1 MKMMHMFLIIFVANK
16 LTFGMLI
23 FFILKFLCI
32 KKKKNLKEKIKFS
45 FLCVNFMHNEAAS

>member
-1 MKMMHMFLIIFVANK
+1 MMHMFLIIFVANK

-32 KKKKNLKEKIKFS
+32 KKKKNLKEKIEF
-45 FLCVNFMHNEAAS
+45 FLDFEILVSSLRL